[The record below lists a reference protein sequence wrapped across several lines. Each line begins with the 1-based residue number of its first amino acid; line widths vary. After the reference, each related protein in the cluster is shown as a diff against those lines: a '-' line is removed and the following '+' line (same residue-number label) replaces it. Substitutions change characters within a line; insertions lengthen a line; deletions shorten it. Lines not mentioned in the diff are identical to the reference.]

1 MRLQQQDRRDMDM
14 AFLVEMKERLA
25 RARAGDWTEADMIE
39 QMIDD
44 WIDGLEKEAQS

>member
-39 QMIDD
+39 KMIND
-44 WIDGLEKEAQS
+44 WIDELAQGERS